1 MGFLTENV
9 STDATVSKTKVTF
22 VDTNAS
28 HNLTV
33 PTGSNGE
40 WFTVSDMNRGGF
52 GITLLRSGTDTIM
65 GLTSYLIA
73 TDDPGWSFTFVF
85 NASRNEWTIK

>member
-1 MGFLTENV
+1 MAFLTDNV
-9 STDATVSKTKVTF
+9 STDATINKTKVTF

-28 HNLTV
+28 HALTIPV
-33 PTGSNGE
+33 GSNGE

-52 GITLLRSGTDTIM
+52 GITLTPSGGNLIM
-65 GLTSYLIA
+65 GQASYLIA
-73 TDDPGWSFTFVF
+73 TDDPGWSFTWVF